1 MAVVKLAEIILV
13 PKDGGTVIRPEIW
26 AEAEKLVGAITQIQ
40 VRGGFLPD
48 PNSDLYA
55 LHGASMVWLNPY
67 EDSDLIPI
75 TFPSLHVLHL
85 RKKL

>member
-13 PKDGGTVIRPEIW
+13 PKDGGNVIRPEIW

-48 PNSDLYA
+48 SNSDLYA
-55 LHGASMVWLNPY
+55 LHGASMV
-67 EDSDLIPI
+67 
-75 TFPSLHVLHL
+75 
-85 RKKL
+85 

>member
-13 PKDGGTVIRPEIW
+13 PKDGGNVIRPEIW

-48 PNSDLYA
+48 PNSDL
-55 LHGASMVWLNPY
+55 
-67 EDSDLIPI
+67 
-75 TFPSLHVLHL
+75 
-85 RKKL
+85 